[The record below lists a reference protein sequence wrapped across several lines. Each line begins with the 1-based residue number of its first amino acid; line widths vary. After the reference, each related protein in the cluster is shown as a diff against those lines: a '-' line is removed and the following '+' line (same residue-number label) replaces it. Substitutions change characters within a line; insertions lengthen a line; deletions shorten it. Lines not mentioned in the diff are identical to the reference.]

1 MEEAADMANNDLK
14 VNQTNALAT
23 ATDKPEVG
31 AQVGV
36 RRNERFS
43 AGGRTLKMSRNAYV
57 GYRTTFDRES
67 GLILEGDK

>member
-1 MEEAADMANNDLK
+1 MANDDMK
-14 VNQTNALAT
+14 IKPTNALAT
-23 ATDKPEVG
+23 TSEKPGVG

-43 AGGRTLKMSRNAYV
+43 EGGRTLKMSRNAYV
-57 GYRTTFDRES
+57 GYRTVFDRES

>member
-1 MEEAADMANNDLK
+1 MANDDMK
-14 VNQTNALAT
+14 IKQTKALAT
-23 ATDKPEVG
+23 ASDKPEIG

-43 AGGRTLKMSRNAYV
+43 EGGRTLKMSRNAYV
-57 GYRTTFDRES
+57 GYRTVFDRDS